1 MTNQDTDYLS
11 MAAAELEMNRAAL
24 SCLLEVFSP
33 SMSEEEAVRAE
44 NMLYLLQDGLLRV
57 SERMEEETQHRMRG
71 KV

>member
-11 MAAAELEMNRAAL
+11 MAAAELDMQRAAL
-24 SCLLEVFSP
+24 SCLLEVFSS
-33 SMSEEEAVRAE
+33 SMTKGEAVRAE

-57 SERMEEETQHRMRG
+57 SERMEEEVKYRMGG